1 MDVCTY
7 GRPSAG
13 LDAKGTD
20 GELPA
25 RIHFGGGGEPGEKNR
40 KPLIFLPHAFI
51 WFKVNLFYICN
62 FKRLRKI

>member
-25 RIHFGGGGEPGEKNR
+25 RIHFGGGGANQERRIE
-40 KPLIFLPHAFI
+40 
-51 WFKVNLFYICN
+51 NLSFFFHMLSYGS
-62 FKRLRKI
+62 K